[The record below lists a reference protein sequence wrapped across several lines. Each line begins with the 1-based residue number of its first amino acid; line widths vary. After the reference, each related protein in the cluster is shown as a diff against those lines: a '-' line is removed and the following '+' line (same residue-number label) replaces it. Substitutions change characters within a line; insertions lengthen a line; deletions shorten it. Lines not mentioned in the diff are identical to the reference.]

1 MHEGH
6 RERLRQTYLE
16 QGIDAF
22 HEHQALELLL
32 TFAIP
37 RKDTNELAHRLIAR
51 FGSLKSVLKANP
63 YELQKEPGIGMQ
75 AAVLLSLVGA
85 LSPKMWETKEAPKLS
100 TPLEAA
106 HFCAALFEGK
116 RYEAMY
122 AVSLDKKRRV
132 LHSDLI
138 SSGTLLETAA
148 YPRLVAECALRHS
161 ANSVILT
168 HNHPSGDANP
178 STEDY
183 TTTKLMLRAL
193 EPLGIALN
201 DHIVV
206 GADEAFSMTQNALL
220 RFSQPL
226 GELKAA
232 EKEE

>member
-37 RKDTNELAHRLIAR
+37 RKDVNELAHRLIAQYA
-51 FGSLKSVLKANP
+51 SLSGVLNANP
-63 YELQKEPGIGMQ
+63 YDLKREPGVGVQ

-85 LSPKMWETKEAPKLS
+85 LKKKESEPREAVRLL
-100 TPLEAA
+100 TPMDAA
-106 HFCAALFEGK
+106 RFCRTLFLGK

-148 YPRLVAECALRHS
+148 YPRLVAECALRHG
-161 ANSVILT
+161 ANSVVLA
-168 HNHPSGDANP
+168 HNHPSGDPAP
-178 STEDY
+178 SREDLE
-183 TTTKLMLRAL
+183 TTKFMACAL

-201 DHIVV
+201 DHIII
-206 GADEAFSMTQNALL
+206 GTNDAYSMTQNALL
-220 RFSQPL
+220 GFLQPAA
-226 GELKAA
+226 EPRAA

>member
-6 RERLRQTYLE
+6 RERLRQTYLA

-32 TFAIP
+32 TYAIP
-37 RKDTNELAHRLIAR
+37 RKDVNELAHRLIAR
-51 FGSLKSVLKANP
+51 FGSLKAVLSADP
-63 YELQKEPGIGMQ
+63 YELQKEPGVGEQ
-75 AAVLLSLVGA
+75 AAVLLSLTGA
-85 LSPKMWETKEAPKLS
+85 LSKKAAKAHGSQRLN

-106 HFCAALFEGK
+106 RFCKTLFVDK

-122 AVSLDKKRRV
+122 AISLDKKRCV
-132 LHSDLI
+132 LHFDLI

-148 YPRLVAECALRHS
+148 YPRLVAECALRHG
-161 ANSVILT
+161 ANSVILA
-168 HNHPSGDANP
+168 HNHPSGDATP
-178 STEDY
+178 SAEDLS
-183 TTTKLMLRAL
+183 TTQMMLRTL

-206 GADEAFSMTQNALL
+206 GADEAYSMTQNALL
-220 RFSQPL
+220 RFSRPIA
-226 GELKAA
+226 ELKAA

>member
-37 RKDTNELAHRLIAR
+37 RKDVNELAHRLIVR
-51 FGSLKSVLKANP
+51 FGSLSGVLSANP
-63 YELQKEPGIGMQ
+63 YDLKKEPGVGAQ
-75 AAVLLSLVGA
+75 VAVLLSLVGA
-85 LSPKMWETKEAPKLS
+85 LQKKEREPREAPRLL
-100 TPLEAA
+100 TPMDAA
-106 HFCAALFEGK
+106 RFCRTLFLGK

-148 YPRLVAECALRHS
+148 YPRLVAECALRHG
-161 ANSVILT
+161 ANSVVLA
-168 HNHPSGDANP
+168 HNHPSGDPAP
-178 STEDY
+178 SREDVE
-183 TTTKLMLRAL
+183 TTKLMACAL
-193 EPLGIALN
+193 ELLGIALN
-201 DHIVV
+201 DHIIV
-206 GADEAFSMTQNALL
+206 GTNDAYSLTQNALL
-220 RFSQPL
+220 RYSQPAA
-226 GELKAA
+226 ELRAA

>member
-37 RKDTNELAHRLIAR
+37 RKDTNELAHRLIKR
-51 FGSLKSVLKANP
+51 FGSLKAVLSADP
-63 YELQKEPGIGMQ
+63 YELKKEQGMGEQ

-85 LSPKMWETKEAPKLS
+85 LSKKTKKACVNPKLD
-100 TPLEAA
+100 TPSEAA
-106 HFCAALFEGK
+106 RFCKLLFEGK

-138 SSGTLLETAA
+138 SSGTLAETAA
-148 YPRLVAECALRHS
+148 YPRLVAECALRHGAS
-161 ANSVILT
+161 SVILT
-168 HNHPSGDANP
+168 HNHPSGDVTP
-178 STEDY
+178 SAEDLE
-183 TTTKLMLRAL
+183 TTRLMLRVL

-201 DHIVV
+201 DHIVI

-220 RFSQPL
+220 QLSEQTV
-226 GELKAA
+226 ELRVAQ
-232 EKEE
+232 KEE